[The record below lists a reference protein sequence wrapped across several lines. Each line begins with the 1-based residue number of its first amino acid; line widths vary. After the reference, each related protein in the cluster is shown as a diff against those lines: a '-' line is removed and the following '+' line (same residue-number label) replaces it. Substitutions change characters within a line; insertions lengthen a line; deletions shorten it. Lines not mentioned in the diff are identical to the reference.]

1 MGLKLTYIFETY
13 VSPLY
18 SPLPATFML
27 NCMIYGQFFLKVF
40 KRAPL
45 SSIIDKVIFFC
56 NLY

>member
-40 KRAPL
+40 QRAPL
-45 SSIIDKVIFFC
+45 SPIV
-56 NLY
+56 